1 MTTPDFAHSTLGFS
15 TAQHVASGQ
24 RMVQPTSVK
33 LDYFGKLPS
42 RGDFVRGAQQPALM
56 QQLDAWVSR
65 AMDSMSQDVRWK
77 MTFDA
82 ATPLHFVFLG
92 PRQPVGLAGYVVPS
106 QDASG
111 RRFPFMTTGTFEVAE
126 PARFMAMSPLALTK
140 LWSRLATSARLAQSA
155 PELDDAQPQLVADS
169 VQVDTAPDAHLASF
183 EKFAA
188 ATTLADLQAMLRPL
202 GDTPAPSLRQTV
214 LALGLLLAPTLQQG
228 FAGIDKALALPLP
241 GEPARRS
248 AVAAFWLALV
258 TRFAA
263 RADVELAVFFA
274 PRLPRPRMLVGFAG
288 ASSALLQGLLDPA
301 AASERVI
308 DVSTAEWV
316 EDWVSEAAGATPGLR
331 KLSGYLLEPALSLK
345 QVMAT
350 FREAFD
356 API

>member
-1 MTTPDFAHSTLGFS
+1 
-15 TAQHVASGQ
+15 
-24 RMVQPTSVK
+24 
-33 LDYFGKLPS
+33 
-42 RGDFVRGAQQPALM
+42 
-56 QQLDAWVSR
+56 
-65 AMDSMSQDVRWK
+65 
-77 MTFDA
+77 
-82 ATPLHFVFLG
+82 
-92 PRQPVGLAGYVVPS
+92 
-106 QDASG
+106 
-111 RRFPFMTTGTFEVAE
+111 
-126 PARFMAMSPLALTK
+126 
-140 LWSRLATSARLAQSA
+140 
-155 PELDDAQPQLVADS
+155 
-169 VQVDTAPDAHLASF
+169 
-183 EKFAA
+183 
-188 ATTLADLQAMLRPL
+188 
-202 GDTPAPSLRQTV
+202 
-214 LALGLLLAPTLQQG
+214 
-228 FAGIDKALALPLP
+228 
-241 GEPARRS
+241 
-248 AVAAFWLALV
+248 VAAFWLALV